1 MIKQK
6 KSRTVSIRITKEH
19 ESMLKKLQGVSEMSQ
34 TDVLLKGL
42 EVLGGYVG
50 AESEKASLGEKLK
63 ELERAAL
70 EHAEEIREIRK
81 KEDVIRELVKELKDV
96 DRIIDKHQCEP
107 SALIQIL
114 LEIQS
119 EKRWLSKPTL
129 IWVAERLGVPLSRVM
144 HIATFYKAFS
154 LEPHGRHLAQV
165 CLGTACHVRG
175 AQQLLNKVSMALG
188 IRPGETDSEMKFTLK
203 TVNCLGCCALG
214 PVVMIDEDY
223 YSDPSVDEL
232 KQIADDLE

>member
-1 MIKQK
+1 
-6 KSRTVSIRITKEH
+6 
-19 ESMLKKLQGVSEMSQ
+19 MLKELQEASNMSQ
-34 TDVLLKGL
+34 TDVLLRGL
-42 EVLGGYVG
+42 EVLGDYVA
-50 AESEKASLGEKLK
+50 AEREKSSLGEKLR
-63 ELERAAL
+63 ELERVAL
-70 EHAEEIREIRK
+70 KHAEEIRRIRK

-96 DRIIDKHQCEP
+96 DRIIDKHQCDP

-114 LEIQS
+114 LDIQS

-188 IRPGETDSEMKFTLK
+188 IKPGETDPDMKFTMK

-214 PVVMIDEDY
+214 PVVMIDDKY

-232 KQIADDLE
+232 KRIADDLE